1 MKNQKDNLSD
11 KLMFREWIY
20 IISAIIIMFG
30 FIVGI
35 IQLLLKIKKKIVKII
50 LISTFIMLFLIST
63 SIIYFFGA
71 FGYTPE
77 HVVEKDGQKFVAYV
91 SGFKRTYVNYQDY
104 KNIFVVENQKRIEEY
119 YGKGGFDT
127 IENKY
132 GYEYNVERTTYYDE
146 NGKIISVSGYF
157 CAVWLGITLKLNIAQ
172 GFLLPDVHVIVSEY
186 PAFYFINAC
195 FVY

>member
-1 MKNQKDNLSD
+1 
-11 KLMFREWIY
+11 
-20 IISAIIIMFG
+20 MFG

-77 HVVEKDGQKFVAYV
+77 HVVEKGGQKFVAYV

-146 NGKIISVSGYF
+146 KGEIISINEQTNYKVYF
-157 CAVWLGITLKLNIAQ
+157 
-172 GFLLPDVHVIVSEY
+172 
-186 PAFYFINAC
+186 
-195 FVY
+195 